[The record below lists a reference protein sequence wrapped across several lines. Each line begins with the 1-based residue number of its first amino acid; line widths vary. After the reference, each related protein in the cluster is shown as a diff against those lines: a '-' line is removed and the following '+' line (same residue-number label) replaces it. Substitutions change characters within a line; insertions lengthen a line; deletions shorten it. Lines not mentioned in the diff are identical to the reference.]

1 MSDLSSFET
10 PKSSRDTQSEAI
22 ANTIGS
28 HFWLGIEE
36 MKKTLSSD
44 APSYS
49 DKLKKNQISPELEKR
64 EEETTQKKSL

>member
-10 PKSSRDTQSEAI
+10 PKSSKDNHSEAI
-22 ANTIGS
+22 AHTIGN
-28 HFWLGIEE
+28 HFWLWIEE

-44 APSYS
+44 TPSYS
-49 DKLKKNQISPELEKR
+49 EKLKKNQISPELEKR